1 MVTLLVIPIIA
12 IGLALLM
19 GFELPRNFN
28 SPYKATSC
36 GDFWKRWHISLS
48 TWLKDYLYIPL
59 GGNRTG
65 SWASVTIALALV
77 SVALIGSWKPLFLAY
92 RGNIAPRRYPLG
104 NEE

>member
-1 MVTLLVIPIIA
+1 MALVGYSLQVYGDFAGYTDIA

-28 SPYKATSC
+28 SPYKAINT

-65 SWASVTIALALV
+65 SWASVAIALV
-77 SVALIGSWKPLFLAY
+77 FVVVALIGV
-92 RGNIAPRRYPLG
+92 GNPYFSLIIG
-104 NEE
+104 FCS